1 MLSTSYF
8 SHFFVMFFLFVLP
21 KKCWT
26 VASNGQT
33 ISLYPEAHAVWRKI
47 FFFYWN
53 ESLRNLFWDKWK
65 ERTQN
70 ARNCPYWE
78 CRFYSRFVYIIPEV
92 LVLLLLFVV
101 NYVSPLFW
109 LFLLL
114 SPQLSV
120 LFPLLIIFLP
130 LHKMLQK
137 RKLLS
142 LRNRWEENYVLPIC
156 MIRHCLWLYLLW
168 MRQITAGPE

>member
-1 MLSTSYF
+1 MLEEPKIISLLLLWFHTHVKVQHIVQNF
-8 SHFFVMFFLFVLP
+8 ELRKQTFAKHFLFVSFLCHVIP
-21 KKCWT
+21 FCIAKKCWT

-33 ISLYPEAHAVWRKI
+33 ISLYPEAHATWRKI

-53 ESLRNLFWDKWK
+53 EYLRNIFWDQWK

-78 CRFYSRFVYIIPEV
+78 CRFYSCFVYIIPEV

-120 LFPLLIIFLP
+120 LSPLLIIFLP
-130 LHKMLQK
+130 LHKML
-137 RKLLS
+137 
-142 LRNRWEENYVLPIC
+142 
-156 MIRHCLWLYLLW
+156 
-168 MRQITAGPE
+168 